1 MSIPTILC
9 VEDEADVAALVS
21 HLLTREGYRV
31 ETAANGREAL
41 AKIARSHPTLI
52 LLDLMLP
59 DIDGFA
65 LCEILR
71 HDKATATIPIM
82 LLSGWTSKD
91 ARYVGLELGA
101 LDYVVKPFSPRDL
114 VQRVKKLIGL
124 RPAVA

>member
-1 MSIPTILC
+1 MSTPSILC
-9 VEDEADVAALVS
+9 IEDEADVSSLVS

-31 ETAANGREAL
+31 ETAATGREAL
-41 AKIARSHPTLI
+41 AKIARGHPTLI

-71 HDKATATIPIM
+71 HNRATATIPIM
-82 LLSGWTSKD
+82 LLSGWASPES
-91 ARYVGLELGA
+91 RHVGLELGA

-114 VQRVKKLIGL
+114 VKRVKRLMEL
-124 RPAVA
+124 RPALV